1 MRNKVDM
8 ENNDQNNLKPPFAG
22 NTVPESATPAQN
34 PIAQNS
40 TANLDQKRDELL
52 SSNKIND
59 EVSSYLNDLG
69 GENNPPPGAGPA
81 RVPEEKKNLKQSIV
95 RTYKSDAEEA
105 IKMEKM
111 SSMSIAIAEEKKKRS
126 YDPIA
131 PSAGNPKSKRVFL
144 FVISLIFVFAGIGA
158 FNFNYV
164 KEKIN
169 IAPAPKKG
177 LEIES
182 LITTDS
188 NAELNLSELSKKDA
202 VSSLLELITLAAIK
216 PNSIQNIYAAKNVV
230 ENKNTIKKL
239 VESKEFLPLI
249 SSKIPDILL
258 RSLASEYMFGIH
270 SWNGNQPFIIL
281 KTDSYENAFAGM
293 LAWEKNIAGDLSS
306 LFPRN
311 IPPSMQEGTTTTE
324 QILSYKKDFEDVL
337 VKNRDTRALRD
348 GSGNIFLIYSL
359 SDKETVIITSN
370 ADTLSELFDRAL
382 RSRTVR

>member
-1 MRNKVDM
+1 M
-8 ENNDQNNLKPPFAG
+8 ENNNQNNLKSPVAG
-22 NTVPESATPAQN
+22 NAVSESATPAQN

-40 TANLDQKRDELL
+40 TANLDRKRDELL
-52 SSNKIND
+52 SSSKIND
-59 EVSSYLNDLG
+59 EVSNYLNELG
-69 GENNPPPGAGPA
+69 GGKNNPPPIVNPA
-81 RVPEEKKNLKQSIV
+81 RLPEEKKNLKQSIV

-105 IKMEKM
+105 IKMEGM
-111 SSMSIAIAEEKKKRS
+111 SSASIAIAEEKRKQK
-126 YDPIA
+126 YQAFA
-131 PSAGNPKSKRVFL
+131 PSDGAPKSKRAAL
-144 FVISLIFVFAGIGA
+144 FIISLLFVFAGIGA

-169 IAPAPKKG
+169 ITPAPKKT
-177 LEIES
+177 LEIKS
-182 LITTDS
+182 LITADS

-202 VSSLLELITLAAIK
+202 ASSLLELITMASIK
-216 PNSIQNIYAAKNVV
+216 PNSIQNIYATKNVV
-230 ENKNTIKKL
+230 ENKNTVKKL
-239 VESKEFLPLI
+239 AESKEFLPLI

-258 RSLASEYMFGIH
+258 RSLASKYMFGIH
-270 SWNGNQPFIIL
+270 SRNDNQPFIIL

-293 LAWEKNIAGDLSS
+293 LAWEKNIAGDLSA

-348 GSGNIFLIYSL
+348 ESGNIFLIYSL

-370 ADTLSELFDRAL
+370 ADTLSELFDRTL